1 MTTQRE
7 AVHEDAV
14 APRPRQKLL
23 VVLAIKLICVV
34 IAVGTGLVTLGML
47 TMLPALVESGISHGE
62 IAYLLLCTV
71 EIVANVAIAWNFDL
85 FIWSIAIRS
94 EIFSRR
100 QSERLIVLGY
110 LHAFLVVFGLLHIEY
125 APPTSMFA
133 WFQAADVRPELDL
146 RLLMFSAM
154 FFALAGVFE
163 YGRMLKQDSSS
174 IV

>member
-1 MTTQRE
+1 MIMLRE
-7 AVHEDAV
+7 AVRKDVA

-23 VVLAIKLICVV
+23 VVLAIKLICGV
-34 IAVGTGLVTLGML
+34 IAVGTALVVLGVL
-47 TMLPALVESGISHGE
+47 ATFPALARSGLSHRE
-62 IAYLLLCTV
+62 VSYLLLCSV
-71 EIVANVAIAWNFDL
+71 ELVANIAIAWNFDL
-85 FIWSIAIRS
+85 FIWSVGIRS
-94 EIFSRR
+94 EIFSKQ

-110 LHAFLVVFGLLHIEY
+110 LHAFLVVFGMLHIDY
-125 APPTSMFA
+125 APPSALA
-133 WFQAADVRPELDL
+133 WFRPTDVHPELDL

>member
-1 MTTQRE
+1 MTPSP
-7 AVHEDAV
+7 VMD
-14 APRPRQKLL
+14 
-23 VVLAIKLICVV
+23 
-34 IAVGTGLVTLGML
+34 
-47 TMLPALVESGISHGE
+47 TMLPRRCQALTMRILCSGDTR
-62 IAYLLLCTV
+62 AYT
-71 EIVANVAIAWNFDL
+71 
-85 FIWSIAIRS
+85 

-133 WFQAADVRPELDL
+133 WFQPADVRPELDL